1 MRRGTAQNN
10 NYNNTPFGRRKSRK
24 GRSGLGQK
32 KEAGRQ
38 TKRERMGGAGI
49 KRGEMPQT
57 EEERGGI
64 CGEFLGSR
72 GERGHRG
79 GGAPAAG
86 GAGPAHGS
94 GRITL
99 AAGGLPPGSGAE
111 EAAAHWVPDG
121 ASARRSGG
129 AALRAGP
136 RGGGKLRHRAQGHPD
151 PVQPGGAAAVV
162 RHPAG
167 AGDGWW
173 SGRSC
178 PSACRITCLP
188 CLCWRRRGPCCC
200 WGCPRRSW
208 AGTAGRSGA
217 ARDERPAAGGVPSG
231 RRTRVTVFSWSG

>member
-1 MRRGTAQNN
+1 MDGESQEKGGAAWD
-10 NYNNTPFGRRKSRK
+10 RKKR
-24 GRSGLGQK
+24 LGD
-32 KEAGRQ
+32 RQ
-38 TKRERMGGAGI
+38 KRERMGGTGI

-86 GAGPAHGS
+86 GAGPAHCS

-167 AGDGWW
+167 AGDG
-173 SGRSC
+173 G
-178 PSACRITCLP
+178 
-188 CLCWRRRGPCCC
+188 
-200 WGCPRRSW
+200 
-208 AGTAGRSGA
+208 GTGGGA
-217 ARDERPAAGGVPSG
+217 AGAAPPPAGSHVSPVCAGGGGGPAAGGGLRGAADRSSG
-231 RRTRVTVFSWSG
+231 VRGAAEYEKVFEILCHRGAGVCDLRTGL